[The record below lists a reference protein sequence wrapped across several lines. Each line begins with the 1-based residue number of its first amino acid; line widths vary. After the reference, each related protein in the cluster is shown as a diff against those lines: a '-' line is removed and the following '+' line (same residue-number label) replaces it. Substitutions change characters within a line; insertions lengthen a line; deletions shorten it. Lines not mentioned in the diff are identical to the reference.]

1 MNHPAKGAAK
11 TPYSTLP
18 AHAFWRSAVAE
29 GGLDGL
35 SEIWRPKFTVAPTEP
50 IATFG
55 SCFAQAIGPA
65 LHRAGLTWQICEK
78 PPRTT
83 PRDLARAYG
92 YGLFSARTGNIYT
105 PTLLLQWLEWALE
118 RRVPPTE
125 VWIEGNGLRDPFRP
139 RLEPAPFE
147 TEKELFKMRD
157 VTLRALRKSIT
168 DARVLVFTLG
178 LTERWIHAARGY
190 EYPLCP
196 GTAAGQFDPTKHHAA
211 PLDFNAALRA
221 MRKALD
227 LMRSLNPEL
236 RFILTVSPVPLSATA
251 SGAHVLTATMGA
263 KAVLRAVAGQLAETR
278 RDTDYFPSY
287 ELITSPVTAGRFFAT
302 DHRSVTP
309 AGVDFVMQH
318 FFTGL
323 GLDPVPVALPP
334 APSRRN
340 RAAAS
345 QKEICDEEILG
356 AFRPRR

>member
-1 MNHPAKGAAK
+1 MNQPARAAAT
-11 TPYSTLP
+11 TPYTSLP
-18 AHAFWRSAVAE
+18 SRAFWRSAVAE
-29 GGLDGL
+29 AGHEGF
-35 SEIWRPKFTVAPTEP
+35 SELWKPKFGFGTDEP

-55 SCFAQAIGPA
+55 SCFAQHIGPA
-65 LHRAGLTWQICEK
+65 LKRAGFAWLLCEK

-83 PRDLARAYG
+83 PEELARAHG

-147 TEKELFKMRD
+147 SEKEIEKLRN
-157 VTLRALRKSIT
+157 VTLRALRKCVGE
-168 DARVLVFTLG
+168 ARVLIFTLG

-196 GTAAGQFDPTKHHAA
+196 GTAAGQFDPSVHRAA
-211 PLDFNAALRA
+211 PLDFNEALRA

-227 LMRSLNPEL
+227 LMRSVNPEL
-236 RFILTVSPVPLSATA
+236 RFVLTVSPVPLSATA
-251 SGAHVLTATMGA
+251 SGAHVLTATTGA

-278 RDTDYFPSY
+278 RDTEYFPSY
-287 ELITSPVTAGRFFAT
+287 ELITSPVTGGRFFAA

-309 AGVDFVMQH
+309 AGVASVMEH
-318 FFTGL
+318 FFAGL
-323 GLDPVPVALPP
+323 GLDPDAVTKRAKP
-334 APSRRN
+334 ARKHRI
-340 RAAAS
+340 REAEAVV
-345 QKEICDEEILG
+345 CDEELLS
-356 AFRPRR
+356 AFGPR